1 MQLDVLR
8 KEPYNFNAD
17 KEYYDKG
24 YRALIGVPG
33 RVIQAKELTALAMY
47 PIFALN
53 DIAEEMFPEGV
64 IQGFDVS
71 NDSKLENGSIFGI
84 TSTKFNNLLD
94 LKIVEILENG
104 NETEIDVDLNDLD
117 VPSVVVIPPEED
129 PIIQE
134 PEELSDKYNVKIIHH
149 NGEDLWPDSI
159 L

>member
-17 KEYYDKG
+17 KEYYNKG
-24 YRALIGVPG
+24 YRSLIGVPG

-53 DIAEEMFPEGV
+53 DIAEELFPEGIV
-64 IQGFDVS
+64 QGFDVS
-71 NDSKLENGSIFGI
+71 NDSKLENGSIFGMS
-84 TSTKFNNLLD
+84 STDFTNLLN

-117 VPSVVVIPPEED
+117 IPPVIVPPPPEE

-134 PEELSDKYNVKIIHH
+134 PEELSDKYNVKIIPHD
-149 NGEDLWPDSI
+149 GEDLWPSNI